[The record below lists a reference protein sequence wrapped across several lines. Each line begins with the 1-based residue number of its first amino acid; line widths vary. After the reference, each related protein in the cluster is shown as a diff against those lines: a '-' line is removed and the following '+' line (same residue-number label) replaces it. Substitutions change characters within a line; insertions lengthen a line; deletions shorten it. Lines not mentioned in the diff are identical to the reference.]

1 MTPAISNRTA
11 VGTMILVSA
20 VIFVF
25 LLWLLYLREPVST
38 ESGLNVGFLP
48 PLNAFLNALSA
59 LCLAAGYIAIRNK
72 NRKLHQKLMLSA
84 LGLSAAFLVSYLIYH
99 TFHGD
104 TPFLGEG
111 WIRPVYFFILISHV
125 VLSAVMLPLI
135 LITLYFAL
143 TGKLN
148 LHPKLR
154 DTPYLFGFMFP
165 SQGCW
170 SISCFTNFTAP
181 DSIYFLSCLKTG
193 GTDF

>member
-59 LCLAAGYIAIRNK
+59 LCLAAGFVAIRNK

-148 LHPKLR
+148 LHPKVARYTLPLWLYVSV
-154 DTPYLFGFMFP
+154 TGVLVYLLLHQFYSP
-165 SQGCW
+165 
-170 SISCFTNFTAP
+170 
-181 DSIYFLSCLKTG
+181 
-193 GTDF
+193 

>member
-59 LCLAAGYIAIRNK
+59 LCLAAGFVAIRNK

-148 LHPKLR
+148 LHPKVARYTL
-154 DTPYLFGFMFP
+154 PL
-165 SQGCW
+165 W
-170 SISCFTNFTAP
+170 
-181 DSIYFLSCLKTG
+181 L
-193 GTDF
+193 